1 MAAKTRDLGGILYRV
16 GMILAIFAVWEAAQ
30 AIPVADPSLFPRPS
44 RILVECVA
52 MATSGALFQ
61 NAWQSLVRIL
71 SGWALAAALGVPI
84 GVAMGSWRLVEETVG
99 TVIHFLRP
107 ISPVAWIP
115 LAILLFGFGVGGPMF
130 IVFLAA
136 FFPIVLASTAAVRE
150 VEPVHINA
158 VRSLGAGE
166 IAVYREVVIPSSMPG
181 ILLGLRIALGN
192 AWAAVVAAEMFGAQG
207 GLGYLITQSVVFF
220 ELSDVMVGMVLIGFT
235 GFVLDWLFLRF
246 MDRCLRWMPQ
256 REVA

>member
-1 MAAKTRDLGGILYRV
+1 LGGVLYRGGIIV
-16 GMILAIFAVWEAAQ
+16 AIFVAWEAAQ
-30 AIPVADPSLFPRPS
+30 TIPLADPSLFPRLS
-44 RILVECVA
+44 RILVECVS
-52 MATSGALFQ
+52 MAASGALFR
-61 NAWQSLVRIL
+61 NGLQSLVRIL
-71 SGWALAAALGVPI
+71 SGWTLAAAFGIPI
-84 GVAMGSWRLVEETVG
+84 GVAMGSWRAFEETVG

-136 FFPIVLASTAAVRE
+136 FFPIVLASTAAVRAVE
-150 VEPVHINA
+150 VVQINA
-158 VRSLGAGE
+158 VRTLGAGE
-166 IAVYREVVIPSSMPG
+166 IAIYREVVIPGSMPG

-246 MDRCLRWMPQ
+246 MDRCLRWMPPQ
-256 REVA
+256 EAA